1 MHSEILQP
9 VVALLVWTFVMW
21 VWMYAT
27 RIPAISQ
34 YKIELDPNVPPRELM
49 NKLPP
54 SVRWKADNY
63 NHLME
68 APTLFYAVALTLAVA
83 GAGNGG
89 AATVAWGLVWFVVG
103 YALYAAAYG
112 ALGALVGRQQEVGQ
126 VTAPLAMLLLAGY
139 LSAAFAAAEPDG
151 TLATVLSLL
160 PPLAPLV
167 MPVRIAAGAVGAG
180 EIAIPLVLT
189 LALAAALLAL
199 GARVYREGI
208 TRTGARI
215 SLREALGGG
224 SR

>member
-34 YKIELDPNVPPRELM
+34 YKIELDSNVPPRELM

-89 AATVAWGLVWFVVG
+89 AATLAWVYVALRVIHSLVQAIANHIPTRFS
-103 YALYAAAYG
+103 L
-112 ALGALVGRQQEVGQ
+112 
-126 VTAPLAMLLLAGY
+126 
-139 LSAAFAAAEPDG
+139 F
-151 TLATVLSLL
+151 VLSSVV
-160 PPLAPLV
+160 LAIL
-167 MPVRIAAGAVGAG
+167 
-180 EIAIPLVLT
+180 
-189 LALAAALLAL
+189 
-199 GARVYREGI
+199 VYR
-208 TRTGARI
+208 AVVVVF
-215 SLREALGGG
+215 
-224 SR
+224 

>member
-21 VWMYAT
+21 AWMYAT

-34 YKIELDPNVPPRELM
+34 LKIELDPNVPPRDLM

-89 AATVAWGLVWFVVG
+89 AATLAWIYVALRVLHSLV
-103 YALYAAAYG
+103 
-112 ALGALVGRQQEVGQ
+112 Q
-126 VTAPLAMLLLAGY
+126 
-139 LSAAFAAAEPDG
+139 
-151 TLATVLSLL
+151 
-160 PPLAPLV
+160 
-167 MPVRIAAGAVGAG
+167 
-180 EIAIPLVLT
+180 
-189 LALAAALLAL
+189 ALANHIPTRFTLFFLSSVVLAIL
-199 GARVYREGI
+199 VYR
-208 TRTGARI
+208 AVV
-215 SLREALGGG
+215 AVF
-224 SR
+224 

>member
-34 YKIELDPNVPPRELM
+34 YKIELDSNVPPRELM

-89 AATVAWGLVWFVVG
+89 AATLAWVYVALRIIHSLVQAIANHIPTRFS
-103 YALYAAAYG
+103 L
-112 ALGALVGRQQEVGQ
+112 
-126 VTAPLAMLLLAGY
+126 
-139 LSAAFAAAEPDG
+139 F
-151 TLATVLSLL
+151 VLSSVV
-160 PPLAPLV
+160 LAIL
-167 MPVRIAAGAVGAG
+167 
-180 EIAIPLVLT
+180 
-189 LALAAALLAL
+189 
-199 GARVYREGI
+199 VYR
-208 TRTGARI
+208 AVVVVF
-215 SLREALGGG
+215 
-224 SR
+224 

>member
-21 VWMYAT
+21 VWMYVT

-89 AATVAWGLVWFVVG
+89 AATLAWVYVALRVIHSLVQ
-103 YALYAAAYG
+103 
-112 ALGALVGRQQEVGQ
+112 ALVNHIPTRFTLFFLSSIV
-126 VTAPLAMLLLAGY
+126 LAI
-139 LSAAFAAAEPDG
+139 
-151 TLATVLSLL
+151 
-160 PPLAPLV
+160 LV
-167 MPVRIAAGAVGAG
+167 YRAVG
-180 EIAIPLVLT
+180 V
-189 LALAAALLAL
+189 
-199 GARVYREGI
+199 VF
-208 TRTGARI
+208 
-215 SLREALGGG
+215 
-224 SR
+224 

>member
-34 YKIELDPNVPPRELM
+34 YKIELDSNVPPRELM

-89 AATVAWGLVWFVVG
+89 AATLAWVYVALRIIHSLVQAIANHIPTRFSLFV
-103 YALYAAAYG
+103 
-112 ALGALVGRQQEVGQ
+112 
-126 VTAPLAMLLLAGY
+126 
-139 LSAAFAAAEPDG
+139 LSSVV
-151 TLATVLSLL
+151 LATL
-160 PPLAPLV
+160 
-167 MPVRIAAGAVGAG
+167 
-180 EIAIPLVLT
+180 
-189 LALAAALLAL
+189 
-199 GARVYREGI
+199 VYR
-208 TRTGARI
+208 AVVVVF
-215 SLREALGGG
+215 
-224 SR
+224 